1 MSDCNAIASYSPATT
16 FLSQIP
22 QASDVPVNKSRLV
35 DNIKYVHNL

>member
-1 MSDCNAIASYSPATT
+1 MSDCNAIASYSLATT

-22 QASDVPVNKSRLV
+22 QASDVPVNKWRPV